1 MVTTEYKIGDKID
14 WKVVKSAWDTEPL
27 FFLATF
33 WHGERKLEF
42 CSQLN
47 HKKQYK
53 LMLYVDGV
61 FEGGYMQKGH
71 PYNIYMKRERLRPTK
86 WQKEMWEL
94 QKKEAKRKKEK
105 WVQPEPQFLFVPIF
119 DNIAQVRRM
128 IESLP
133 KT

>member
-14 WKVVKSAWDTEPL
+14 WKVVKNAWDTYPS

-33 WHGERKLEF
+33 WHGEQKLEF
-42 CSQLN
+42 YSQLN

-61 FEGGYMQKGH
+61 FKGEYMQKDH
-71 PYNIYMKRERLRPTK
+71 PYHVYMNSKKLRPAK
-86 WQKEMWEL
+86 WQKELWEL

-105 WVQPEPQFLFVPIF
+105 WIQPSNFFLVPIF